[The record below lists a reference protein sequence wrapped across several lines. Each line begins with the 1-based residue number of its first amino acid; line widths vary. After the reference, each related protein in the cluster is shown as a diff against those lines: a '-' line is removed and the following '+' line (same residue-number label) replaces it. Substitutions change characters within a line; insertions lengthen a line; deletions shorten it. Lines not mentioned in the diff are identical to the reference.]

1 MVGVTLL
8 VLKYRVQISRQVVI
22 RDSGKI
28 ELENDKILLS
38 ANTELIKVQAG
49 ELEQILELSGGTV
62 GGLPLWLSW

>member
-28 ELENDKILLS
+28 ELGNDKILLS

-49 ELEQILELSGGTV
+49 ELEQILELSGGDCWGASLV
-62 GGLPLWLSW
+62 A